1 VLSMFDEAV
10 YAERALHAG
19 ALGYIMKSESVD
31 NVLTAVRR
39 IVGGGR
45 FISPSLSER
54 LSRSAGAQAESSP
67 DAGAATAIS
76 RLSDRELQVLRR
88 IGCGLS
94 TREIAAEL
102 FISIKT
108 VETHREHLKQ
118 KLALADSG
126 ELLRYAIAYNRA
138 GN

>member
-1 VLSMFDEAV
+1 AV

-19 ALGYIMKSESVD
+19 AQGYIMKAEGVD
-31 NVLTAVRR
+31 NVLTAIRR

-45 FISPSLSER
+45 FISPGLSQR
-54 LSRSAGAQAESSP
+54 LSREAAADEAAVDRP
-67 DAGAATAIS
+67 GAAGVA

-94 TREIAAEL
+94 TREIAEEL
-102 FISIKT
+102 FISVKT

-118 KLALADSG
+118 KLGLADSG